1 MTTGVRR
8 RLGVEERRQQLIGV
22 ALELFSRRSP
32 DEVSIDEIAS
42 AAGISRPL
50 VYHYFPGKLSLYEAA
65 LKRASDD
72 LAARFVEPHEG
83 PLGARLLRVMRRF
96 FDFVDEHGPG
106 FSALMRGGPAVGS
119 STTNALIDS
128 VRQAAYVQI
137 LSHLGVTDPPARLE
151 LVVRSWISLAESTA
165 LIWLDGRRI
174 PRAELEVQL
183 VHDFAALTA
192 VSAAHDAEMA
202 ALLRASPR
210 WPRTAASD
218 GGRRARCPR
227 WPAGP
232 AHGGPYDGL
241 DLLRLGGH
249 GQIGVAAR
257 FQFRHRSPGRG
268 RGGGEVHDGQRGHG
282 GRARTRRHS
291 SKPLMSGRPTSTRA
305 TSGRVP
311 SRSRTSS
318 STSASP
324 PLATGTTWWPAR
336 ASTAPMAYRLA
347 ATSSTTSTVVPEV
360 CCVPLPYISTAP
372 RAYVGGQT
380 AGRGLRHPT

>member
-1 MTTGVRR
+1 MTIGVRR
-8 RLGVEERRQQLIGV
+8 RMGVEERRQQLIGV

-192 VSAAHDAEMA
+192 VSAAQDAEMG
-202 ALLRASPR
+202 ALMRRIAQEEP
-210 WPRTAASD
+210 AD
-218 GGRRARCPR
+218 GPFAQLAGR
-227 WPAGP
+227 
-232 AHGGPYDGL
+232 
-241 DLLRLGGH
+241 LL
-249 GQIGVAAR
+249 A
-257 FQFRHRSPGRG
+257 
-268 RGGGEVHDGQRGHG
+268 
-282 GRARTRRHS
+282 
-291 SKPLMSGRPTSTRA
+291 
-305 TSGRVP
+305 
-311 SRSRTSS
+311 
-318 STSASP
+318 
-324 PLATGTTWWPAR
+324 LAT
-336 ASTAPMAYRLA
+336 
-347 ATSSTTSTVVPEV
+347 
-360 CCVPLPYISTAP
+360 
-372 RAYVGGQT
+372 
-380 AGRGLRHPT
+380 

>member
-8 RLGVEERRQQLIGV
+8 RMGVEERRQQLIGV

-72 LAARFVEPHEG
+72 LAARFAEPHEG
-83 PLGARLLRVMRRF
+83 PLGARLLRVTCRF

-119 STTNALIDS
+119 STTNALVDS

-192 VSAAHDAEMA
+192 VSAAQDAEMG
-202 ALLRASPR
+202 ALMRRIAREEP
-210 WPRTAASD
+210 AD
-218 GGRRARCPR
+218 GPFAQLAGR
-227 WPAGP
+227 
-232 AHGGPYDGL
+232 
-241 DLLRLGGH
+241 LL
-249 GQIGVAAR
+249 A
-257 FQFRHRSPGRG
+257 
-268 RGGGEVHDGQRGHG
+268 
-282 GRARTRRHS
+282 
-291 SKPLMSGRPTSTRA
+291 
-305 TSGRVP
+305 
-311 SRSRTSS
+311 
-318 STSASP
+318 
-324 PLATGTTWWPAR
+324 LAT
-336 ASTAPMAYRLA
+336 
-347 ATSSTTSTVVPEV
+347 
-360 CCVPLPYISTAP
+360 
-372 RAYVGGQT
+372 
-380 AGRGLRHPT
+380 

>member
-65 LKRASDD
+65 LQRAADD

-83 PLGARLLRVMRRF
+83 PLGARLLRVMGRY

-119 STTNALIDS
+119 STTNALVDS

-174 PRAELEVQL
+174 PRAELESQL
-183 VHDFAALTA
+183 VHDFAALA
-192 VSAAHDAEMA
+192 SVSAAYDQEMG
-202 ALLRASPR
+202 ALLRRIFKEEPA
-210 WPRTAASD
+210 D
-218 GGRRARCPR
+218 GPFADLAGR
-227 WPAGP
+227 
-232 AHGGPYDGL
+232 
-241 DLLRLGGH
+241 LL
-249 GQIGVAAR
+249 
-257 FQFRHRSPGRG
+257 
-268 RGGGEVHDGQRGHG
+268 
-282 GRARTRRHS
+282 T
-291 SKPLMSGRPTSTRA
+291 
-305 TSGRVP
+305 
-311 SRSRTSS
+311 
-318 STSASP
+318 
-324 PLATGTTWWPAR
+324 LAT
-336 ASTAPMAYRLA
+336 
-347 ATSSTTSTVVPEV
+347 
-360 CCVPLPYISTAP
+360 
-372 RAYVGGQT
+372 
-380 AGRGLRHPT
+380 

>member
-8 RLGVEERRQQLIGV
+8 RMGVEERRQQLIGV

-65 LKRASDD
+65 LQRASDD

-83 PLGARLLRVMRRF
+83 PLGARLLRVMRRY

-174 PRAELEVQL
+174 PREELEPQL
-183 VHDFAALTA
+183 VDDFGALAA
-192 VSAAHDAEMA
+192 VAASYDPEMA
-202 ALLRASPR
+202 ALLRRIVRDEPADGPFAHLAGR
-210 WPRTAASD
+210 LTA
-218 GGRRARCPR
+218 
-227 WPAGP
+227 
-232 AHGGPYDGL
+232 
-241 DLLRLGGH
+241 
-249 GQIGVAAR
+249 
-257 FQFRHRSPGRG
+257 
-268 RGGGEVHDGQRGHG
+268 
-282 GRARTRRHS
+282 
-291 SKPLMSGRPTSTRA
+291 
-305 TSGRVP
+305 
-311 SRSRTSS
+311 
-318 STSASP
+318 
-324 PLATGTTWWPAR
+324 LAT
-336 ASTAPMAYRLA
+336 
-347 ATSSTTSTVVPEV
+347 
-360 CCVPLPYISTAP
+360 
-372 RAYVGGQT
+372 
-380 AGRGLRHPT
+380 